1 MTLLAGKSSIEEGC
15 REVLGKLDTD
25 DPCSKAKDIHVVMLY
40 SLVSRV
46 DVVAKAR
53 SDPGTLLAAMHA
65 PTPLPQ
71 ITIPRP
77 ASPDATA
84 RATASA

>member
-1 MTLLAGKSSIEEGC
+1 MTLLAGKASIEGGC
-15 REVLGKLDTD
+15 REVLGKLDSD
-25 DPCSKAKDIHVVMLY
+25 DTSSQAKDIHVVMLY

-53 SDPGTLLAAMHA
+53 SDP
-65 PTPLPQ
+65 PPQ